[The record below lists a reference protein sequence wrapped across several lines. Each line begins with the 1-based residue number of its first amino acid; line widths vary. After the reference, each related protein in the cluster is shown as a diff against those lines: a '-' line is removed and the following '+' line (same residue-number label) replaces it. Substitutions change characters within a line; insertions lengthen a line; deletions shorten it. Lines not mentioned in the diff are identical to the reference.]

1 MTYRSSKHP
10 KKADFLFAKKDF
22 HIVKTARDEYEL
34 EEEFFSVQGSLLI
47 GDYKKAQE
55 FAKKINNRRA
65 VLQDPKRPAVL
76 PAQLHAM
83 ALLHEIFHFVIDL
96 YVKRVNPTAFSKC
109 NQVLLNQLGQSNYEP
124 FLERFVESFPPLSV
138 YKQETTPKAFL
149 AGINAGIANRE
160 LELEELIL
168 VWLQNQ
174 NPALKPV
181 KELIDDSQLKKSE
194 VYPKSIIA
202 IDAFFD
208 AQPTF
213 GPDFLPLVKMLLAP
227 ILAAPTSLL
236 DQLQFILSN
245 WGELLKETPFLASL
259 MQATEF
265 IKEEDH
271 YFWMKL
277 QADADRQKQPDV
289 KPAFFGGWFE
299 KETPP
304 VPDYN
309 FMPEG
314 PERFSPDLNWMPKV
328 VLLAKS
334 TFVWL
339 DQLSKKYKRPIQ
351 RLDDIPDQ
359 ELDIIARSG
368 FTGLWLIGIWQRSK
382 ASKKIKH
389 INGNIDAVASAYSLN
404 HYDIAE
410 DLGGPV
416 AYENL
421 RDRAKRRGLRLA
433 SDMVPNHT
441 ALDSDWV
448 INHPDWF
455 LQTDHPPYPT
465 YTYNGPDLSEN
476 DRVGI
481 FIEDGYW
488 SKTDAAVTFKRLDR
502 WTGDTKYIYHG
513 NDGTAM
519 PWNDTA
525 QLNFLNPEVR
535 EAVIQE
541 ILHVA
546 RMFPII
552 RFDAAMVLA
561 KQHIQRLWFPR
572 PGKSGAVPS
581 RWAYAMTDEE
591 FDAAIPEEFWR
602 EVVERVQREVPNTL
616 LLAEAFWMLEGYF
629 VRTLGMHRV
638 YNSAFMHMFKKEENS
653 SYRYL
658 IKNTLEYNP
667 QILKR
672 YVNFM
677 NNPDEETA
685 VAQFGKGDK
694 YFGVCVMMATM
705 PGLPMFGHGQIEGF
719 TEKYGMEYKR
729 AYYNEEPDHYL
740 VSRHEREIFPVLK
753 KRFLF
758 AEVENFFLYD
768 FYVESGAVDENVFA
782 FSNCYGNEKAL
793 VIYHNKYGQTSGW
806 IKTSVGYLENGQI
819 VQKSLAD
826 GLGISNN
833 ANTYTVFRDH
843 ISGMEFIRKNTDIH
857 EKGIFADLHAYKYHI
872 FWDFREVCPSKIKP
886 YDELYKMLNGSGVP
900 SIDEAVLELTLQTV
914 HAAFREMID
923 PEHLK
928 KCKNGWYQTAVK
940 KAALTPFKA
949 KIKGF
954 IRSVKEL
961 ETGHKIPEVSVLK
974 SAEADFSA
982 IMTLVYKLAAN
993 SKASD
998 GWQAL
1003 IKTLL
1008 SDSDSGDLSGWKIIL
1023 GWATL
1028 RHLNEICTLHNEP
1041 EFNLLCDWHLDKFL
1055 RQSLIHVS
1063 TDNHDAEVSLKLL
1076 VIALELQRL
1085 LDKGVSSVKISA
1097 QLRILAKN
1105 RHVQQFL
1112 QINFWDD
1119 HYWLNKEQLEMV
1131 CNWLFMFGA
1140 ADTVRTKTEKTVT
1153 KQLSELFAAKE
1164 EILSNAE
1171 QAGYDFEKFIALL
1184 DNSELSVLEKA
1195 EANISEEQKAK
1206 DSSSATK
1213 KTTKRKTTTK
1223 SASDS
1228 KTKTA
1233 KRKKK
1238 SDE

>member
-1 MTYRSSKHP
+1 MTYRSSSYLKH
-10 KKADFLFAKKDF
+10 AGDSSAKKDF

-34 EEEFFSVQGSLLI
+34 EEDFFSVRGTLLI
-47 GDYKKAQE
+47 GDYKKAQA
-55 FAKKINNRRA
+55 FAKKINNRR
-65 VLQDPKRPAVL
+65 LLIQDPKKPAVL

-83 ALLHEIFHFVIDL
+83 ALLHEIFHFVIEL
-96 YVKRVNPTAFSKC
+96 YVKSVNPTAFLQC
-109 NQVLLNQLGQSNYEP
+109 DELLSGQLGQDNYGP
-124 FLERFVESFPPLSV
+124 FLEGFVQTFPPLSV
-138 YKQETTPKAFL
+138 YKQEIAPKAFL
-149 AGINAGIANRE
+149 EGTNAGVSNRQ
-160 LELEELIL
+160 LEIEEIIL
-168 VWLQNQ
+168 VWIQNQ

-181 KELIDDSQLKKSE
+181 KDLIDDAELKKSE
-194 VYPKSIIA
+194 TYAKTIIA
-202 IDAFFD
+202 IDTFFD
-208 AQPTF
+208 EQPTF

-236 DQLQFILSN
+236 DQLQFILTH
-245 WGELLKETPFLASL
+245 WGELLKETPFLTSL

-271 YFWMKL
+271 YFWMKS
-277 QADADRQKQPDV
+277 QAEVDRQKQPDV

-314 PERFSPDLNWMPKV
+314 PERFSPDLNWMPNV

-339 DQLSKKYKRPIQ
+339 DQLSKKYQRPIQ
-351 RLDDIPDQ
+351 NLDDIPDE
-359 ELDIIARSG
+359 ELDTIARSG

-410 DLGGPV
+410 DLGGV
-416 AYENL
+416 AAYENL

-448 INHPDWF
+448 VNHPDWF

-465 YTYNGPDLSEN
+465 YTYNGPDLSDD

-488 SKTDAAVTFKRLDR
+488 TKSDAAVTFKRIDR

-513 NDGTAM
+513 NDGTSM

-541 ILHVA
+541 VLHVA

-602 EVVERVQREVPNTL
+602 EVVERIQREVPNTL

-677 NNPDEETA
+677 NNPDEDTA

-694 YFGVCVMMATM
+694 YFGVCLMMATM

-729 AYYNEEPDHYL
+729 AYYNEEADHYL

-753 KRFLF
+753 KRQLF
-758 AEVENFFLYD
+758 AEVDNFFLYD
-768 FYVESGAVDENVFA
+768 FYVESGSVDENVFA
-782 FSNCYGNEKAL
+782 FSNCYADEKAL
-793 VIYHNKYGQTSGW
+793 VIYHNKFGHTSGW
-806 IKTSVGYLENGQI
+806 IKTSVGYLENDQI
-819 VQKSLAD
+819 VQKSLAE

-833 ANTYTVFRDH
+833 AHAYTIFKDH
-843 ISGMEFIRKNTDIH
+843 ISGMEFIRKNTEIH
-857 EKGIFADLHAYKYHI
+857 EQGIYADLHAYKYHV

-886 YDELYKMLNGSGVP
+886 YDELYKMLDGSGVP
-900 SIDEAVLELTLQTV
+900 SIGEAVLELTLQSV
-914 HAAFREMID
+914 HSAFRDMID

-928 KCKNGWYQTAVK
+928 KSKNGWYQNAVK
-940 KAALTPFKA
+940 KAALAPFKS
-949 KIKGF
+949 KIKMF
-954 IRSVKEL
+954 IRSVKAL

-974 SAEADFSA
+974 RVEADFVA
-982 IMTLVYKLAAN
+982 LMNLVNKLAAN
-993 SKASD
+993 SKATD
-998 GWQAL
+998 GWTADVKAL
-1003 IKTLL
+1003 LPE
-1008 SDSDSGDLSGWKIIL
+1008 SNSGDLAGWKTML
-1023 GWATL
+1023 GWMTF

-1041 EFNLLCDWHLDKFL
+1041 AFNLLRDWHLDKFL
-1055 RQSLIHVS
+1055 RQALVQVS
-1063 TDNHDAEVSLKLL
+1063 TDSHEAESSLKLL
-1076 VIALELQRL
+1076 IIALELQRSL
-1085 LDKGVSSVKISA
+1085 EMGVDPLKISA
-1097 QLRILAKN
+1097 QFRILAKN
-1105 RHVQQFL
+1105 RDLQQFL

-1119 HYWLNKEQLEMV
+1119 HYWLNKEQLEKFS
-1131 CNWLFMFGA
+1131 NWLFMFA
-1140 ADTVRTKTEKTVT
+1140 AVEIVRSKTEET
-1153 KQLSELFAAKE
+1153 LASDLDELFAAKE
-1164 EILSNAE
+1164 EILANAE
-1171 QAGYDFEKFIALL
+1171 EAGYDFEKFIALL
-1184 DNSELSVLEKA
+1184 DDSELEVLEKA
-1195 EANISEEQKAK
+1195 EAKRQEELKAK
-1206 DSSSATK
+1206 TRSAASKK
-1213 KTTKRKTTTK
+1213 KTRKRSTSKADAQKKADEK
-1223 SASDS
+1223 SG
-1228 KTKTA
+1228 
-1233 KRKKK
+1233 
-1238 SDE
+1238 E